1 MSYNE
6 WIDIEVLEDYLDGK
20 LDAKMM
26 YQVEKLSLED
36 PFVAE
41 ALAGLS
47 QSPRRSQSLSLLQKQ
62 LQERIAQKPIE
73 QKRWR
78 LTSQRLSIGA
88 AAAVLFVV
96 ASLLFWMRES
106 NNREQLA
113 KQGKKIEV
121 AVAPQVAQKKATE
134 APVAPEK
141 PVADA
146 VVTSEVDKALAAAKT
161 NSYAKLNKRAKAEA
175 AATTQKD
182 LLFNRQE
189 IETNNRVADAAVA
202 AAAPVPVAMKAKA
215 LQYDSLREVMVAKKE
230 ARPLN
235 QVLSSK
241 ADGITFTP
249 DVFSGKVISKIDGL
263 PIPGASVKL
272 LNSDIRTITN
282 SRGEFSLKLD
292 SGNNQ
297 SLTVNYLGFNSK
309 EVSTKNNKAVIELEP
324 DNKSL
329 SEVVVTGYGNAKRT
343 VNTNPPTPIESWAKY
358 REYLNSNNRLYKGD
372 VANRTV
378 LLSFEV
384 SAKGKPGNIKVV
396 RGLTKAENDEA
407 IRLVKEGPNWLRH
420 SPSNAKVELS
430 VEF

>member
-1 MSYNE
+1 MSNNE

-62 LQERIAQKPIE
+62 LQQRIAQKPIE

-96 ASLLFWMRES
+96 ASLLFWMKES

-113 KQGKKIEV
+113 KQGKKIDV
-121 AVAPQVAQKKATE
+121 SVAPQVATNKPAE
-134 APVAPEK
+134 PVAAEPAPAPSK
-141 PVADA
+141 PA
-146 VVTSEVDKALAAAKT
+146 VSALVQTEVDKALADAKT
-161 NSYAKLNKRAKAEA
+161 NSYAKLKSKEKVEKL
-175 AATTQKD
+175 TIPDQKE
-182 LLFNRQE
+182 L
-189 IETNNRVADAAVA
+189 NNEVASDRVAVA
-202 AAAPVPVAMKAKA
+202 PAIAAAPVAMRAKA
-215 LQYDSLREVMVAKKE
+215 LQYDSLSDVKVAKNE

-235 QVLSSK
+235 QVLSGK
-241 ADGITFTP
+241 AAGITFTP
-249 DVFSGKVISKIDGL
+249 DIFSGKVISKIDGL
-263 PIPGASVKL
+263 PIPGADVKI
-272 LNSDIRTITN
+272 LNSNIRTITN
-282 SRGEFSLKLD
+282 SKGEFSLKLD

-324 DNKSL
+324 NSNAL
-329 SEVVVTGYGNAKRT
+329 SEVVVAGYGKAKKT
-343 VNTNPPTPIESWAKY
+343 VNTNPPTPADSWVKY
-358 REYLNSNNRLYKGD
+358 REYLNSNNKFYKGNE
-372 VANRTV
+372 ANKTV

-384 SAKGKPGNIKVV
+384 NSKGRPGNIKVIK
-396 RGLTKAENDEA
+396 GLSKAENDEA
-407 IRLVKEGPNWLRH
+407 IRLVKEGPNWVRH
-420 SPSNAKVELS
+420 SSSSFNVELS